1 MQYIN
6 KYATEDQITQNLQY
20 KETVGDKYFDKRGVL
35 QPGHANKFEVHHFSL
50 LALMEWGQQN
60 PFAKKEMYKKHRLR
74 FITNTTIFGYEV
86 QTLVSMMHWDNFNK
100 QIKLLMIN
108 GWLKKNG
115 TTFEE
120 LQKKP
125 IDMGL
130 ERDRLFMAAFKR
142 GMRSGS
148 EFHAAVRIQ
157 YWWLCKHRKHRIYKN
172 IYQLIDKHSVPG
184 GFTGQDSAHYLG
196 VGKGKNLLKIQE
208 DIINKVEMRR
218 ITCRKFTKS
227 FLNATCTAIAAN
239 RAKEKRR
246 RDFFAEREAF
256 NITQGHAP
264 TIYGLGSSTRWAA
277 NDEPYYCEPCATT
290 DLSYPGDGRSSDSL
304 NNPRWAAQCSRCGK
318 KNPFYPGSFCDEG
331 PSGDEGPASS
341 I

>member
-1 MQYIN
+1 MEYIK

-20 KETVGDKYFDKRGVL
+20 KETVGDKYFDKHGVL

-86 QTLVSMMHWDNFNK
+86 QTLVSMMHWDNLNK

-108 GWLKKNG
+108 RSLKKKG

-120 LQKKP
+120 LQKKT
-125 IDMGL
+125 IEMGL

-157 YWWLCKHRKHRIYKN
+157 YWWLRNHRKHRIYKN
-172 IYQLIDKHSVPG
+172 IYQLMDKYAVPG
-184 GFTGQDSAHYLG
+184 GFTGQDSANYFG
-196 VGKGKNLLKIQE
+196 VGSHFSQKNKNLLKIQE
-208 DIINKVEMRR
+208 DIVNKVEMRR
-218 ITCRKFTKS
+218 ITCRKFATAIRS
-227 FLNATCTAIAAN
+227 ATCTAIAAN

-246 RDFFAEREAF
+246 RDFFAKREA
-256 NITQGHAP
+256 
-264 TIYGLGSSTRWAA
+264 
-277 NDEPYYCEPCATT
+277 D
-290 DLSYPGDGRSSDSL
+290 D
-304 NNPRWAAQCSRCGK
+304 
-318 KNPFYPGSFCDEG
+318 
-331 PSGDEGPASS
+331 
-341 I
+341 

>member
-6 KYATEDQITQNLQY
+6 KYATEDKITQNLQY

-120 LQKKP
+120 LQKK
-125 IDMGL
+125 
-130 ERDRLFMAAFKR
+130 
-142 GMRSGS
+142 
-148 EFHAAVRIQ
+148 
-157 YWWLCKHRKHRIYKN
+157 
-172 IYQLIDKHSVPG
+172 
-184 GFTGQDSAHYLG
+184 
-196 VGKGKNLLKIQE
+196 
-208 DIINKVEMRR
+208 
-218 ITCRKFTKS
+218 
-227 FLNATCTAIAAN
+227 
-239 RAKEKRR
+239 
-246 RDFFAEREAF
+246 
-256 NITQGHAP
+256 
-264 TIYGLGSSTRWAA
+264 TI
-277 NDEPYYCEPCATT
+277 
-290 DLSYPGDGRSSDSL
+290 
-304 NNPRWAAQCSRCGK
+304 
-318 KNPFYPGSFCDEG
+318 
-331 PSGDEGPASS
+331 
-341 I
+341 